1 MSDVRL
7 VLCTFPDLETAR
19 RIGRVLVE
27 EALAACMNLVPG
39 VEAIYRWQ
47 DKVEAGAE
55 VLGILKTTV
64 EGLPALERRLV
75 ALHPYEVP
83 EVVALEP
90 VSVSPSYAEWLR
102 SSVKLN
108 A

>member
-7 VLCTFPDLETAR
+7 VLTTFPDMETAR

-27 EALAACMNLVPG
+27 EGLAACMNLLPA
-39 VEAIYRWQ
+39 VESIYRWQ
-47 DKVEAGAE
+47 GKVEEGAE
-55 VLGILKTTV
+55 VLGVLKTTAD
-64 EGLPALERRLV
+64 GLQALELRLA

-90 VSVSPSYAEWLR
+90 AAVSACYAEWLKN
-102 SSVKLN
+102 SVRLT

>member
-19 RIGRVLVE
+19 RIGRLLVE
-27 EALAACMNLVPG
+27 EALAACINLVPG
-39 VEAIYRWQ
+39 VESIYCWQ
-47 DKVEAGAE
+47 GEVATEAE
-55 VLGILKTTV
+55 VLGVLKTTAD
-64 EGLPALERRLV
+64 GLQALERRLV

-83 EVVALEP
+83 EVVALKPEA
-90 VSVSPSYAEWLR
+90 VSPSYAEWLR
-102 SSVKLN
+102 TSVKLN